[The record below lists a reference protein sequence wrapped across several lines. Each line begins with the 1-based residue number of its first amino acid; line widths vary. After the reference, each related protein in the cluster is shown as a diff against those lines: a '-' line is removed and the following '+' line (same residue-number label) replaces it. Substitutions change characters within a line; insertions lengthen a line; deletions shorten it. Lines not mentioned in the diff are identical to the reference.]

1 MNNTWI
7 KNHKWF
13 HSINFG
19 DGIISDGRFSEV
31 TPPNYTLF
39 GVYEFLKNINVNG
52 MNCLDIGTMDG
63 ITAFTL
69 KHLGA
74 NSVIATDMS
83 ERETFLKGRD
93 LLGYDIDYR
102 TPVRID
108 SLPEVL
114 ASKKMDLIVNAGI
127 LYHVFDPLE
136 SLSICREVI
145 KQNGLLILETQY
157 LFDESRPIMLFNPCD
172 DSRRGNEHANTFW
185 RASKK
190 TIEGMIEVAGFKVL
204 ATKSVNGRLTLLAQA
219 CKPCEIESKHQK
231 IKKIHD
237 TYMNYENYSERV
249 DYNNLGTEKEK

>member
-1 MNNTWI
+1 MNNTWV

-19 DGIISDGRFSEV
+19 DGIISNGRFSEV

-114 ASKKMDLIVNAGI
+114 ASKKW
-127 LYHVFDPLE
+127 
-136 SLSICREVI
+136 
-145 KQNGLLILETQY
+145 T
-157 LFDESRPIMLFNPCD
+157 
-172 DSRRGNEHANTFW
+172 
-185 RASKK
+185 
-190 TIEGMIEVAGFKVL
+190 
-204 ATKSVNGRLTLLAQA
+204 
-219 CKPCEIESKHQK
+219 
-231 IKKIHD
+231 
-237 TYMNYENYSERV
+237 
-249 DYNNLGTEKEK
+249 